1 MKAFGSLRF
10 FSIKD
15 VRNKRASDLLNTH
28 RCTKLLNKQVVTKTR
43 VRSRRLEAIQELPR
57 QTL

>member
-15 VRNKRASDLLNTH
+15 VRNKRTSDLLNTH
-28 RCTKLLNKQVVTKTR
+28 RCTKLLNKVVTKTR